1 MALPYQHD
9 SSLCPRYHHAI
20 ELIGRRWSGAI
31 LQVMRGG
38 VVRFSDLA
46 AAIPGLS
53 DRMLSERLKE
63 LEAELLVERRVIP
76 ETPVRVEYR
85 LTPRGEALGTVLDAL
100 TSWAHDWLGE
110 EEDSRPR
117 RGGRPRSAAPSERM
131 LPRAGSPVLESAVS
145 CNATHPATSS
155 SLR

>member
-1 MALPYQHD
+1 MATVPHD
-9 SSLCPRYHHAI
+9 ASLCPRYHHAI

-38 VVRFSDLA
+38 VVRFNDLA

-63 LEAELLVERRVIP
+63 LEAEQLVERRVIP

-85 LTPRGEALGTVLDAL
+85 LTARGESLGSVLDAVAH
-100 TSWAHDWLGE
+100 WADTWLSEADILPKDRQAAGCLE
-110 EEDSRPR
+110 
-117 RGGRPRSAAPSERM
+117 AAP
-131 LPRAGSPVLESAVS
+131 LPRVGRRRAPRAV
-145 CNATHPATSS
+145 
-155 SLR
+155 

>member
-1 MALPYQHD
+1 MAALPHD

-31 LQVMRGG
+31 LQIMRDG

-63 LEAELLVERRVIP
+63 LEAEHLVERRVIP

-85 LTPRGEALGTVLDAL
+85 LTPRGEALGSVLDAV
-100 TSWAHDWLGE
+100 THWAHTWLSDE
-110 EEDSRPR
+110 EPGPADRPSADERDGAEPR
-117 RGGRPRSAAPSERM
+117 RASRRRH
-131 LPRAGSPVLESAVS
+131 AG
-145 CNATHPATSS
+145 HG
-155 SLR
+155 

>member
-1 MALPYQHD
+1 MNTRAHTVAV
-9 SSLCPRYHHAI
+9 CPRYHRAI

-38 VVRFSDLA
+38 VVRFSDMA

-63 LEAELLVERRVIP
+63 LEAEQLIERRVIP

-85 LTPRGEALGTVLDAL
+85 LTAGGEALGDVLDAVKL
-100 TSWAHDWLGE
+100 WAHTWIGE
-110 EEDSRPR
+110 GASTDESQTPRPVRPR
-117 RGGRPRSAAPSERM
+117 RR
-131 LPRAGSPVLESAVS
+131 RAHG
-145 CNATHPATSS
+145 PA
-155 SLR
+155 

>member
-1 MALPYQHD
+1 MIRRAHTA
-9 SSLCPRYHHAI
+9 SLCPRYHRAI

-38 VVRFSDLA
+38 VVRFSEMA

-63 LEAELLVERRVIP
+63 LEAEHLIERRVIP

-85 LTPRGEALGTVLDAL
+85 LTAGGEALGEVLDAVQL
-100 TSWAHDWLGE
+100 WAHTWIGKADGAD
-110 EEDSRPR
+110 EDGTRTPAPAPSRPR
-117 RGGRPRSAAPSERM
+117 RSHG
-131 LPRAGSPVLESAVS
+131 
-145 CNATHPATSS
+145 PA
-155 SLR
+155 

>member
-1 MALPYQHD
+1 MAAPVHD
-9 SSLCPRYHHAI
+9 ASLCPRYHHAI

-63 LEAELLVERRVIP
+63 LEAEQLVERRVIP

-85 LTPRGEALGTVLDAL
+85 LTSRGEALGTVLDAVA
-100 TSWAHDWLGE
+100 SWADTWLSEDDIVLADRQPADGE
-110 EEDSRPR
+110 RVDGLGRASRR
-117 RGGRPRSAAPSERM
+117 RAV
-131 LPRAGSPVLESAVS
+131 RAV
-145 CNATHPATSS
+145 
-155 SLR
+155 

>member
-1 MALPYQHD
+1 MYHVSMESPLHD
-9 SSLCPRYHHAI
+9 VSLCPRYHHAI

-46 AAIPGLS
+46 TAIPGLS

-63 LEAELLVERRVIP
+63 LESEQLVERRVIP

-85 LTPRGEALGTVLDAL
+85 LTARGEALGTVLDAVG
-100 TSWAHDWLGE
+100 SWAHTWLG
-110 EEDSRPR
+110 DDPAAAADRPNGTGSV
-117 RGGRPRSAAPSERM
+117 RGPG
-131 LPRAGSPVLESAVS
+131 RAGRRRTA
-145 CNATHPATSS
+145 
-155 SLR
+155 

>member
-1 MALPYQHD
+1 MAALPHD

-63 LEAELLVERRVIP
+63 LEAEHLVDRRVIP

-85 LTPRGEALGTVLDAL
+85 LTPRGEALGGVLDAV
-100 TSWAHDWLGE
+100 TNWAHTWLGE
-110 EEDSRPR
+110 EEPGPPDQLSANQRDGAAPR
-117 RGGRPRSAAPSERM
+117 RASRRRPARHA
-131 LPRAGSPVLESAVS
+131 
-145 CNATHPATSS
+145 
-155 SLR
+155 

>member
-1 MALPYQHD
+1 MAAPLHD
-9 SSLCPRYHHAI
+9 ASLCPRYHHAI

-63 LEAELLVERRVIP
+63 LEAEHLVERRVIP

-85 LTPRGEALGTVLDAL
+85 LTCRGEALGTVLDAVA
-100 TSWAHDWLGE
+100 SWAHTWLS
-110 EEDSRPR
+110 EDEAVLEGGSPTAAEHADTLGRAGR
-117 RGGRPRSAAPSERM
+117 RRSAR
-131 LPRAGSPVLESAVS
+131 SA
-145 CNATHPATSS
+145 
-155 SLR
+155 

>member
-1 MALPYQHD
+1 MAVLPHD

-63 LEAELLVERRVIP
+63 LEAERLIERRVIP

-85 LTPRGEALGTVLDAL
+85 LTPRGEALGSVLDAV

-110 EEDSRPR
+110 DEPGPIDGTEANRQRP
-117 RGGRPRSAAPSERM
+117 APSR
-131 LPRAGSPVLESAVS
+131 RATRRQSARS
-145 CNATHPATSS
+145 RGA
-155 SLR
+155 

>member
-1 MALPYQHD
+1 MAALPHD

-31 LQVMRGG
+31 LQIMRGG

-63 LEAELLVERRVIP
+63 LEAEQLVERRVIP

-85 LTPRGEALGTVLDAL
+85 LTPRGEALGSVLDAV
-100 TSWAHDWLGE
+100 TQWAHTWLGE
-110 EEDSRPR
+110 AEPVTADEPQPDTQ
-117 RGGRPRSAAPSERM
+117 GAAPTR
-131 LPRAGSPVLESAVS
+131 RASRAR
-145 CNATHPATSS
+145 AA
-155 SLR
+155 RRA

>member
-1 MALPYQHD
+1 MAVLPHD

-63 LEAELLVERRVIP
+63 LEAEQLVERRVIP

-85 LTPRGEALGTVLDAL
+85 LTPSGEALGGVLDAV
-100 TSWAHDWLGE
+100 TTWAHTWLGDDQTQVSQQPPDACQE
-110 EEDSRPR
+110 VAWPR
-117 RGGRPRSAAPSERM
+117 RGGRRRVSRS
-131 LPRAGSPVLESAVS
+131 G
-145 CNATHPATSS
+145 
-155 SLR
+155 

>member
-1 MALPYQHD
+1 MALPVHD
-9 SSLCPRYHHAI
+9 SSLCTSYHHAI
-20 ELIGRRWSGAI
+20 ELIGKRWSGAI

-63 LEAELLVERRVIP
+63 LEAEQLVERRVIP

-85 LTPRGEALGTVLDAL
+85 LTPSGEALGTVLDAV
-100 TSWAHDWLGE
+100 TTWAHDWLGSP
-110 EEDSRPR
+110 EDDRPPEGEIVGRHASR
-117 RGGRPRSAAPSERM
+117 
-131 LPRAGSPVLESAVS
+131 SPMI
-145 CNATHPATSS
+145 
-155 SLR
+155 

>member
-1 MALPYQHD
+1 MAVLPHD

-31 LQVMRGG
+31 LQIMRGG

-63 LEAELLVERRVIP
+63 LEAEQLVERRVIP

-85 LTPRGEALGTVLDAL
+85 LTPRGEALGSVLDAV
-100 TSWAHDWLGE
+100 TNWAHDWLGE
-110 EEDSRPR
+110 AEPQPTDQPNGTGSV
-117 RGGRPRSAAPSERM
+117 RGPG
-131 LPRAGSPVLESAVS
+131 RAGRRRTA
-145 CNATHPATSS
+145 
-155 SLR
+155 